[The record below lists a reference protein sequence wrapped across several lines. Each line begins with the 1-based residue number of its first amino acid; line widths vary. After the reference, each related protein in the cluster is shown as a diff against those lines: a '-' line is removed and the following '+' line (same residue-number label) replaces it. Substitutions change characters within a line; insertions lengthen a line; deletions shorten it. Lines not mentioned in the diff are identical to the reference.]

1 MAERAAKAK
10 EKKDLKQ
17 IFKNLKSE
25 FKKIVWLDRPAWFRR
40 VVVVILTAVVIAV
53 IISLLDIV
61 IKYGVNLL
69 VAL

>member
-1 MAERAAKAK
+1 MAERASKAK

-53 IISLLDIV
+53 IIALLDIV

>member
-1 MAERAAKAK
+1 MAEKTAKAK

-40 VVVVILTAVVIAV
+40 VLVVIVTAVIIAV
-53 IISLLDIV
+53 IIALLDVV
-61 IKYGVNLL
+61 IKYGVDLL
-69 VAL
+69 IAL

>member
-1 MAERAAKAK
+1 M
-10 EKKDLKQ
+10 
-17 IFKNLKSE
+17 SE
-25 FKKIVWLDRPAWFRR
+25 QTSEALRAWFRR

-53 IISLLDIV
+53 IIALLDIV